1 MLICRFCVIR
11 RSIQSIVSI
20 LFTEVKMLRPCFGIA
35 LFLCLA
41 AAARAAEEQ
50 NIIVAEGETLPKVKA
65 GDLIRLSASGASG
78 KTEIT
83 AKVEGPAKIT
93 STAKVRK
100 FVNGQPLIGAM
111 TKEFMVEA
119 EKKGTATIKISITD
133 LVEKKTKVQEYKL
146 EIE

>member
-1 MLICRFCVIR
+1 
-11 RSIQSIVSI
+11 
-20 LFTEVKMLRPCFGIA
+20 MLRPFFA
-35 LFLCLA
+35 TAVLLCLTIA
-41 AAARAAEEQ
+41 SVKAAEEQ
-50 NIIVAEGETLPKVKA
+50 NIIVAEGDTLPKVKV
-65 GDLIRLSASGASG
+65 GDLIRLSASGPSG

-83 AKVEGPAKIT
+83 AKIEGPAKLV

-111 TKEFMVEA
+111 TKEFLVEA

-133 LVEKKTKVQEYKL
+133 VVEKKTKVQEYKL

>member
-1 MLICRFCVIR
+1 M
-11 RSIQSIVSI
+11 
-20 LFTEVKMLRPCFGIA
+20 EVKMFRNRLGMA

-41 AAARAAEEQ
+41 ASAAKAAEEQ
-50 NIIVAEGETLPKVKA
+50 NIIVAEGDKLPKLKT
-65 GDLIRLSASGASG
+65 GDLIRLSASGPAG

-100 FVNGQPLIGAM
+100 FANGQPLIGAI
-111 TKEFMVEA
+111 TKEFLIEA
-119 EKKGTATIKISITD
+119 EKKGTATIKISLTD
-133 LVEKKTKVQEYKL
+133 VVEKKTKVQEYKL